1 MPGTGV
7 ELAVAYISLVPS
19 TAGIAPAISKEVAKA
34 EGQVAS
40 SGKKAG
46 AGYAAGLG
54 GAIGGAAKKVFAPLA
69 AAAAGIGIG
78 KFFADAVKGASDLEQ
93 SVGAV
98 DAVFKNQAASIKAS
112 ASAAA
117 MNLGLTRS
125 EYNDLAATLGS
136 LLKNKGIKDF
146 TGQTQSLINVGADL
160 AAQFGG
166 TTKEAVDALGSALRG
181 ETDPIERYGVS
192 MNDAAIKA
200 EAMRMGLVETS
211 VDAGKVAAAQIR
223 AELAQR
229 KYNEAVRAYG
239 VDSDQAKKA
248 QASLISAQGALA
260 KATAGT
266 KVELT
271 DQQKAQAA
279 LSLIS
284 RQTADAQGAA
294 AREQDTYAGRL
305 ARLTASWGDFKATVG
320 GPVIAVL
327 ATLMGWM
334 TSTVQAVDGLFRAV
348 GGGNDELGLLQR
360 GFQALASSPVGQ
372 WFADLGRS
380 IMGVV
385 GPAFK
390 QVAASITGQLW
401 PALQTLG
408 GILVAAG
415 KAFAGF
421 VAVIM
426 GSPLAQFLLTVL
438 KGALMGFVQGVA
450 DIFQGLVRVVS
461 GVFDALAGLLT
472 GDWSRMWSGLGQ
484 VVVGAVQAVWGF
496 LQAGLMG
503 RVLGMFRGFI
513 AATGLVFGGFGAF
526 MSGLFRGLLSGFIE
540 FGGTLGKLAGS
551 VITPAIKGVGA
562 VFGLLKGLADTAIGG
577 VVSAFTAL
585 GAKITGALKMSDD
598 AMRAFGSA
606 VQGVWT
612 TVVGAITGAWQTIFG
627 GVLTPMRATLVGTLL
642 AAWNGFRDTISRTW
656 QAVTAATSAA
666 WSSITVVFTTLRTW
680 LTATLVGA
688 WNGFRTLVA
697 AVWAAVSSAISTG
710 WSRVLAIF
718 TLLRTW
724 VATTLTAMWNT
735 FRTLVA
741 TVWTGISTAIA
752 NAWNAILTRVFT
764 PLRTWVATTL
774 TAMWNA
780 FRTLV
785 ASVWSGITTTVSNAW
800 NAIRDRVFTPLRTWV
815 TSTLTSALRTLQSVA
830 ATVWSAVTST
840 ISSAW
845 TRVSGTF
852 TALRNGLKG
861 VWDYFGT
868 AVSGIGKTW
877 DGIRDKVTAP
887 VRYVVNN
894 IIRDK
899 LVAAWNA
906 VASKLSLPAFSFAG
920 FARGGWTGPGSRLQ
934 PAGVV
939 HADEFVIKKSSRRR
953 IERERPGLLDAMN
966 RTGRVPGYA
975 GGGRVLGLGL
985 PGYATGGAVTN
996 WDARTASGLRMWAAW
1011 MRTLIA
1017 GKFGVRDIGGYRP
1030 VDPFPD
1036 HPSGRAL
1043 DIMTYSDR
1051 SRGDAIAS
1059 WLMAN
1064 HKAANLNYLI
1074 WKQRSWNPRRG
1085 SWNLMPNRGSITANH
1100 FDHVHA
1106 LFNPGGGNPS
1116 GLGGKLTPEMIAALQ
1131 AGGGGAGISMPNP
1144 AAEAAKALVNPL
1156 FSGARSLIDGIAGK
1170 FGTSAW
1176 VDIVKAGAKMP
1187 VDQVQ
1192 KWLTSKID
1200 SVFPALT
1207 VGGSGAAN
1215 EGGTQV
1221 SAAGSGVQRW
1231 SAVATQALRMTGQPT
1246 SLLPTLLRRMQQ
1258 ESGGNPNAINNWDI
1272 NAKRGDP
1279 SKGLMQVIGSTF
1291 RRYAM
1296 PGHNTN
1302 IYDPM
1307 SNILASIRYAVA
1319 RYGSLAAAYNRAGGY
1334 ADGGLVAP
1342 VKLFDGGGMLERG
1355 DIAVHAAAKPDRV
1368 LTDAQWR
1375 AVMRHLPISE
1385 TGDVRGRGGAGV
1397 TINGDVFGD
1406 PERFARQITTRM
1418 RDELVLADLAG
1429 V

>member
-78 KFFADAVKGASDLEQ
+78 RFFADAVKGASDLEQ

-200 EAMRMGLVETS
+200 EAMRMGLVGTS

-229 KYNEAVRAYG
+229 KYNEAVRTYG
-239 VDSDQAKKA
+239 ADSDQAKKA

-260 KATAGT
+260 KATSGT

-385 GPAFK
+385 GPAFQ

-408 GILVAAG
+408 GILVAAS

-540 FGGTLGKLAGS
+540 FGGTLGRLAGS

-585 GAKITGALKMSDD
+585 GSKITGALKLSDD

-680 LTATLVGA
+680 LTATLAGA

-697 AVWAAVSSAISTG
+697 SVWAAVSSAISTG

-718 TLLRTW
+718 TLMRTW

-752 NAWNAILTRVFT
+752 TAWNTILTRAFT
-764 PLRTWVATTL
+764 PLRAWVVATL
-774 TAMWNA
+774 TPMWNT

-785 ASVWSGITTTVSNAW
+785 AAVWSGITTTVSNAW
-800 NAIRDRVFTPLRTWV
+800 NAILTRVFTPLRTWV

-852 TALRNGLKG
+852 KALRNGLKG

-868 AVSGIGKTW
+868 AVNGIGKTW
-877 DGIRDKVTAP
+877 DDIREKVAAP
-887 VRYVVNN
+887 VRYVVND

-899 LVAAWNA
+899 LVYAWNQ
-906 VASKLSLPAFSFAG
+906 VASKVGLSTFAFSGMASGSTPSAG
-920 FARGGWTGPGSRLQ
+920 RSTRGGLTRAAGGSVPGWSPNDTADNI
-934 PAGVV
+934 PAWLT
-939 HADEFVIKKSSRRR
+939 ADEFVTRRKSARKMRKNH
-953 IERERPGLLDAMN
+953 PGVLEYINAHGTL
-966 RTGRVPGYA
+966 PGYRDGGTVARFA
-975 GGGRVLGLGL
+975 GGGSV
-985 PGYATGGAVTN
+985 AN
-996 WDARTASGLRMWAAW
+996 WDARTGSGLRVWAAW

-1017 GKFGVRDIGGYRP
+1017 GKFGIRDIGGYRP
-1030 VDPFPD
+1030 VDQFPD

-1043 DIMTYSDR
+1043 DIMVYANR
-1051 SRGDAIAS
+1051 ALGDSVAS

-1064 HKAANLNYLI
+1064 WRPANLNYLI
-1074 WKQRSWNPRRG
+1074 WKQRSWNPQRG
-1085 SWNLMPNRGSITANH
+1085 TWNLMPNRGSITANH
-1100 FDHVHA
+1100 YDHVHA

-1116 GLGGKLTPEMIAALQ
+1116 GLGGQLTPEMIAALQ
-1131 AGGGGAGISMPNP
+1131 AGGGGGVAMPNP
-1144 AAEAAKALVNPL
+1144 AAQAAKALVNPL
-1156 FSGARSLIDGIAGK
+1156 FNGARSLIDGIGGL
-1170 FGTSAW
+1170 FGASPW

-1187 VDQVQ
+1187 VDQMQ
-1192 KWLTSKID
+1192 KWLTAKID
-1200 SVFPALT
+1200 AVFPELT
-1207 VGGSGAAN
+1207 
-1215 EGGTQV
+1215 
-1221 SAAGSGVQRW
+1221 
-1231 SAVATQALRMTGQPT
+1231 
-1246 SLLPTLLRRMQQ
+1246 
-1258 ESGGNPNAINNWDI
+1258 
-1272 NAKRGDP
+1272 
-1279 SKGLMQVIGSTF
+1279 
-1291 RRYAM
+1291 
-1296 PGHNTN
+1296 
-1302 IYDPM
+1302 
-1307 SNILASIRYAVA
+1307 
-1319 RYGSLAAAYNRAGGY
+1319 
-1334 ADGGLVAP
+1334 
-1342 VKLFDGGGMLERG
+1342 LFDGGGLLERG

>member
-19 TAGIAPAISKEVAKA
+19 TAGIAPAISKEVTKA

-334 TSTVQAVDGLFRAV
+334 TSTVQAVDGLFKAI

-401 PALQTLG
+401 PALKTLG

-585 GAKITGALKMSDD
+585 GSKITGALKLSDD
-598 AMRAFGSA
+598 AMRTFGSA

-724 VATTLTAMWNT
+724 VSTTLTAMWNT

-752 NAWNAILTRVFT
+752 NAWNTILTRVFT

-774 TAMWNA
+774 TAMWNT

-785 ASVWSGITTTVSNAW
+785 AAVWSGITTTVSNAW
-800 NAIRDRVFTPLRTWV
+800 NAILTRVFTPLRTWV

-868 AVSGIGKTW
+868 AVNGIGKTW

-920 FARGGWTGPGSRLQ
+920 FAQGGWTGPGSRLQ

-966 RTGRVPGYA
+966 RTGQVPGYA

-1017 GKFGVRDIGGYRP
+1017 GKFGIRDIGGYRP
-1030 VDPFPD
+1030 VDQFPD

-1043 DIMTYSDR
+1043 DIMVYSNR
-1051 SRGDAIAS
+1051 ALGDSVAS

-1064 HKAANLNYLI
+1064 WRPANLNYLI
-1074 WKQRSWNPRRG
+1074 WKQRSWNPQRG
-1085 SWNLMPNRGSITANH
+1085 TWNLMPNRGGITANH

-1116 GLGGKLTPEMIAALQ
+1116 GLGGQLTPEMIAALQ
-1131 AGGGGAGISMPNP
+1131 AGGGGGVAMPNP
-1144 AAEAAKALVNPL
+1144 AAQAAKALVNPL
-1156 FSGARSLIDGIAGK
+1156 FNGARSLIDGIGGL
-1170 FGTSAW
+1170 FGASPW

-1187 VDQVQ
+1187 VDQMQ
-1192 KWLTSKID
+1192 KWLTAKID
-1200 SVFPALT
+1200 AVFPELT
-1207 VGGSGAAN
+1207 
-1215 EGGTQV
+1215 
-1221 SAAGSGVQRW
+1221 
-1231 SAVATQALRMTGQPT
+1231 
-1246 SLLPTLLRRMQQ
+1246 
-1258 ESGGNPNAINNWDI
+1258 
-1272 NAKRGDP
+1272 
-1279 SKGLMQVIGSTF
+1279 
-1291 RRYAM
+1291 
-1296 PGHNTN
+1296 
-1302 IYDPM
+1302 
-1307 SNILASIRYAVA
+1307 
-1319 RYGSLAAAYNRAGGY
+1319 
-1334 ADGGLVAP
+1334 
-1342 VKLFDGGGMLERG
+1342 LFDGGGLLERG

>member
-19 TAGIAPAISKEVAKA
+19 TAGIAPAISKEVTKA
-34 EGQVAS
+34 EGHVAS

-166 TTKEAVDALGSALRG
+166 ATSEAVDALGSALRG

-200 EAMRMGLVETS
+200 EAMRMGLVGTS
-211 VDAGKVAAAQIR
+211 VDARKVAAAQIR

-229 KYNEAVRAYG
+229 KYNEAVRTYG

-334 TSTVQAVDGLFRAV
+334 TSTVQAVDGLFKAV

-401 PALQTLG
+401 PALKTLG

-503 RVLGMFRGFI
+503 RVLGMFR
-513 AATGLVFGGFGAF
+513 
-526 MSGLFRGLLSGFIE
+526 
-540 FGGTLGKLAGS
+540 
-551 VITPAIKGVGA
+551 

-585 GAKITGALKMSDD
+585 GSKITGALKLSDD

-627 GVLTPMRATLVGTLL
+627 GVLTPMRATLVGSLL

-680 LTATLVGA
+680 LTATLAGA

-718 TLLRTW
+718 TLMRTW
-724 VATTLTAMWNT
+724 VSTTLTAMWNT

-752 NAWNAILTRVFT
+752 TAWNTILTRVFT

-774 TAMWNA
+774 TAMWNT

-785 ASVWSGITTTVSNAW
+785 AAVWSGITTTVSNAW
-800 NAIRDRVFTPLRTWV
+800 NAILTRVFTPLRTWV

-868 AVSGIGKTW
+868 AVNGIGKTW

-920 FARGGWTGPGSRLQ
+920 FAQGGWTGPGSRLQ

-966 RTGRVPGYA
+966 RTGQVPGYA

-1017 GKFGVRDIGGYRP
+1017 GKFGIRDIGGYRP
-1030 VDPFPD
+1030 VDQFPD

-1043 DIMTYSDR
+1043 DIMVYANRTL
-1051 SRGDAIAS
+1051 GDSVAS

-1064 HKAANLNYLI
+1064 WRPANLNYLI
-1074 WKQRSWNPRRG
+1074 WKQRSWNPQRG
-1085 SWNLMPNRGSITANH
+1085 TWNLMPNRGSITANH

-1116 GLGGKLTPEMIAALQ
+1116 GLGGQLTPEMIAALQ
-1131 AGGGGAGISMPNP
+1131 AGGGGGVAMPNP
-1144 AAEAAKALVNPL
+1144 AAQAAKALVNPL
-1156 FSGARSLIDGIAGK
+1156 FNGARSLIDGIGGL
-1170 FGTSAW
+1170 FGASPW

-1187 VDQVQ
+1187 VDQMQ
-1192 KWLTSKID
+1192 KWLTAKID
-1200 SVFPALT
+1200 AVFPELT
-1207 VGGSGAAN
+1207 
-1215 EGGTQV
+1215 
-1221 SAAGSGVQRW
+1221 
-1231 SAVATQALRMTGQPT
+1231 
-1246 SLLPTLLRRMQQ
+1246 
-1258 ESGGNPNAINNWDI
+1258 
-1272 NAKRGDP
+1272 
-1279 SKGLMQVIGSTF
+1279 
-1291 RRYAM
+1291 
-1296 PGHNTN
+1296 
-1302 IYDPM
+1302 
-1307 SNILASIRYAVA
+1307 
-1319 RYGSLAAAYNRAGGY
+1319 
-1334 ADGGLVAP
+1334 
-1342 VKLFDGGGMLERG
+1342 LFDGGGLLERG

>member
-19 TAGIAPAISKEVAKA
+19 TAGIAPAISKEVTKA

-54 GAIGGAAKKVFAPLA
+54 GAIGGAASKVFAPLA
-69 AAAAGIGIG
+69 AAAAGIAIG

-200 EAMRMGLVETS
+200 EAMRMGLVGTS

-229 KYNEAVRAYG
+229 KYNEAVRTYG
-239 VDSDQAKKA
+239 ADSDQAKKA

-294 AREQDTYAGRL
+294 AREQDTYAGRM

-334 TSTVQAVDGLFRAV
+334 TSTVQAVDGLFKAV
-348 GGGNDELGLLQR
+348 GSGNDELGLLQR

-401 PALQTLG
+401 PALKTLG

-585 GAKITGALKMSDD
+585 GSKITGALKLSDD

-606 VQGVWT
+606 VRGVWT
-612 TVVGAITGAWQTIFG
+612 TVVGSITGAWQTIFG

-741 TVWTGISTAIA
+741 A
-752 NAWNAILTRVFT
+752 
-764 PLRTWVATTL
+764 
-774 TAMWNA
+774 
-780 FRTLV
+780 
-785 ASVWSGITTTVSNAW
+785 VWSGITTTVSNAW
-800 NAIRDRVFTPLRTWV
+800 NAILTRVFTPLRTWV

-845 TRVSGTF
+845 TSVSGTF

-868 AVSGIGKTW
+868 AVNGIGKTW
-877 DGIRDKVTAP
+877 DGIREKVAAP
-887 VRYVVNN
+887 VRYVVND

-899 LVAAWNA
+899 LVYAWNQ
-906 VASKLSLPAFSFAG
+906 VASKVGLSTFAFSGMASGSTPSAG
-920 FARGGWTGPGSRLQ
+920 RSTRGGLTRAAGGSVPGWSPNDTADNI
-934 PAGVV
+934 PAWLT
-939 HADEFVIKKSSRRR
+939 ADEFVTRRKSARKMRKNH
-953 IERERPGLLDAMN
+953 PGVLEYINAHGTL
-966 RTGRVPGYA
+966 PGYRDGGTVARFA
-975 GGGRVLGLGL
+975 GGGSV
-985 PGYATGGAVTN
+985 AN

-1017 GKFGVRDIGGYRP
+1017 GKFGIRDIGGYRP
-1030 VDPFPD
+1030 VDQFPD

-1043 DIMTYSDR
+1043 DIMVYSNR
-1051 SRGDAIAS
+1051 ALGDSVAS

-1064 HKAANLNYLI
+1064 WRPANLNYLI
-1074 WKQRSWNPRRG
+1074 WKQRSWNPQRG
-1085 SWNLMPNRGSITANH
+1085 TWNLMPNRGSITANH

-1131 AGGGGAGISMPNP
+1131 AGGGGGVAMPNP
-1144 AAEAAKALVNPL
+1144 AAQAAKALVNPL
-1156 FSGARSLIDGIAGK
+1156 FNGARSLIDGIGGL
-1170 FGTSAW
+1170 FGASPW

-1187 VDQVQ
+1187 VDQMQ
-1192 KWLTSKID
+1192 KWLTAKID
-1200 SVFPALT
+1200 AVFPELT
-1207 VGGSGAAN
+1207 
-1215 EGGTQV
+1215 
-1221 SAAGSGVQRW
+1221 
-1231 SAVATQALRMTGQPT
+1231 
-1246 SLLPTLLRRMQQ
+1246 
-1258 ESGGNPNAINNWDI
+1258 
-1272 NAKRGDP
+1272 
-1279 SKGLMQVIGSTF
+1279 
-1291 RRYAM
+1291 
-1296 PGHNTN
+1296 
-1302 IYDPM
+1302 
-1307 SNILASIRYAVA
+1307 
-1319 RYGSLAAAYNRAGGY
+1319 
-1334 ADGGLVAP
+1334 
-1342 VKLFDGGGMLERG
+1342 LFDGGGLLERG